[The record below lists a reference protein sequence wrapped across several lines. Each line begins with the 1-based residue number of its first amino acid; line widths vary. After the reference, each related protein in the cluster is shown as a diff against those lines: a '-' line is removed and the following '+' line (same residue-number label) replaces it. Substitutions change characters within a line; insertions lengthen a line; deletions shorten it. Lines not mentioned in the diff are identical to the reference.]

1 MRVRK
6 MVAITKALDR
16 AVAKVTIASM
26 AEMEICRLKGI
37 ASSQDSR
44 VVGLTVALM
53 RKNSSELLNRSMLH
67 GSPVLYIIYA

>member
-26 AEMEICRLKGI
+26 VEIEICRLKGI
-37 ASSQDSR
+37 ASSPDSR

-67 GSPVLYIIYA
+67 GSQALHIIYA